1 VAGARTTGEERG
13 NIDRRIDGSFE
24 IYDRRI
30 REAQEALDKEREKNG
45 VSGGDPGGGGA
56 AAGGG
61 GSAGGGGPAGSAG
74 GGSSAS
80 RGGTSASRGGSSS
93 GGSSS
98 GGRPGSVR
106 EVTPGGSGTS
116 STGGASGSG
125 PQSVPSDV
133 GSGSDDDIVARQ
145 LREAAMK
152 EKDPE
157 LREKLWQEYR
167 DYKKGGT

>member
-1 VAGARTTGEERG
+1 VAGARTAGEERG

-56 AAGGG
+56 SAGGG
-61 GSAGGGGPAGSAG
+61 GTAGGGGPAGSAG
-74 GGSSAS
+74 GG
-80 RGGTSASRGGSSS
+80 TSASRGGSSGS
-93 GGSSS
+93 GSSSS

-106 EVTPGGSGTS
+106 EVSTGGGGGS
-116 STGGASGSG
+116 GGASGTG